1 MASIEEG
8 GSLQELCSLKLWR
21 QRSMF
26 LMMGGNLALSVYYVI
41 MGLVTSPEAPASM
54 RLTNAEFMA
63 CSNLASVA
71 TFSCG
76 IVASRPL
83 RRQCAAAYGCRGGGG
98 VTMPRVDPMATLLA
112 CTAESFNYLAMF
124 AISYSFNLNSNAGEL
139 ASCSYSHSATFV

>member
-1 MASIEEG
+1 MASIEED
-8 GSLQELCSLKLWR
+8 GSLKELCSLKLWR
-21 QRSMF
+21 QRSML

-71 TFSCG
+71 AFWCA

-83 RRQCAAAYGCRGGGG
+83 RRQCTAAYGCRGGAGA
-98 VTMPRVDPMATLLA
+98 TMPRVDPMATLLA
-112 CTAESFNYLAMF
+112 CTAESCNYVAMF
-124 AISYSFNLNSNAGEL
+124 AISYSFNLNHNAGEL
-139 ASCSYSHSATFV
+139 ACCSYSQSAACV